1 MTTITTVV
9 GMFPLALG
17 LGKGGEFSQ
26 PLGIV
31 VFSGLALA
39 TLLTLFVIPCFYLL
53 LHDFVDMFRDPTS
66 SFLIIDKSG
75 KNS

>member
-1 MTTITTVV
+1 
-9 GMFPLALG
+9 MFPLALG
-17 LGKGGEFSQ
+17 LGQGGEFLQ

-53 LHDFVDMFRDPTS
+53 LHDLVDIFSSKPQGNLPTQRS
-66 SFLIIDKSG
+66 RERIYPD
-75 KNS
+75 